1 MTFFNRNVSHDNQW
15 VATHTNVK
23 YHAKIM
29 TMDILENEMPTSS
42 SNLNVESALPQEIRN
57 NWCD

>member
-1 MTFFNRNVSHDNQW
+1 MIINAHLSH
-15 VATHTNVK
+15 THVK
-23 YHAKIM
+23 NHAKIM

-42 SNLNVESALPQEIRN
+42 SNLNVVSVLPQEITN